1 MALLRTLSNSSG
13 VVLSIRLLTLRI
25 SDVFCVLTPSQ
36 VRSFSQSRCQQQLS
50 HHTIFP
56 PPMGP
61 FNKWIPIRSS
71 AGQNNT
77 GTQTF
82 IQLWSRTCEGR
93 KKNIPLIPLDF
104 SYIAVLPNIPDFWKR
119 KIKAGY
125 YPECMELQLSF
136 ETAFRSSIS
145 GAPFRTQPWI
155 GH

>member
-1 MALLRTLSNSSG
+1 MALWRTLSNSSG

-36 VRSFSQSRCQQQLS
+36 VRSFSQSRCQQQLN

-61 FNKWIPIRSS
+61 FNKWVPIRSS

-104 SYIAVLPNIPDFWKR
+104 SFIAVLPNIPDFWKR
-119 KIKAGY
+119 KKLRQDTTRSAWSSSS
-125 YPECMELQLSF
+125 PSKPLSGHQF
-136 ETAFRSSIS
+136 PQSSVD
-145 GAPFRTQPWI
+145 
-155 GH
+155 

>member
-1 MALLRTLSNSSG
+1 MALWRTLSNSSG

-61 FNKWIPIRSS
+61 FNKWVPIRSS

-104 SYIAVLPNIPDFWKR
+104 SFIAVLPNIPDFWKR
-119 KIKAGY
+119 KKLRQDTTRSAWSSSS
-125 YPECMELQLSF
+125 PSKPLSGHQF
-136 ETAFRSSIS
+136 PQSSVD
-145 GAPFRTQPWI
+145 
-155 GH
+155 